1 MTLRRSSGSGP
12 RDDAAPTVERFIG
25 RYHWVAIGLL
35 HTLAAGAVIYLLF
48 SKRSLK
54 EYRGLICAIVLLAGA
69 VFLRAALLAWLD
81 ATAFDATQ
89 DRFLFPI
96 LPLWSVVLVLVIALG
111 TGPMGRIRTHG
122 TNER

>member
-1 MTLRRSSGSGP
+1 M
-12 RDDAAPTVERFIG
+12 
-25 RYHWVAIGLL
+25 
-35 HTLAAGAVIYLLF
+35 
-48 SKRSLK
+48 K
-54 EYRGLICAIVLLAGA
+54 EHRGITCAILLLAGA

-111 TGPMGRIRTHG
+111 AEAMGRIRANRTD
-122 TNER
+122 ER